1 MKDRQPAR
9 PTTESYLVELAEKLT
24 VAVANLREQCDR
36 LALEFDEQR
45 DFIQSMKENAH
56 DPDRMLTLREAA
68 KIAGVSYGTVIGWAN
83 WKEIEAVDV
92 AKKKGGK
99 PRWRIAPTELQR
111 FLKSRARFRYEPPPR
126 RRRPARSDRAAK
138 FYP

>member
-1 MKDRQPAR
+1 MKNNQSAR
-9 PTTESYLVELAEKLT
+9 ATTESYLVELADKLT

-36 LALEFDEQR
+36 LRLELDEQR
-45 DFIQSMKENAH
+45 DFIRSMKENAR

-68 KIAGVSYGTVIGWAN
+68 KIAGVSYETMIAWAN

-92 AKKKGGK
+92 ARKKGGK

-126 RRRPARSDRAAK
+126 RRRTSRSDQAAK
-138 FYP
+138 FYF

>member
-1 MKDRQPAR
+1 MENNQSAR
-9 PTTESYLVELAEKLT
+9 PTAESYLAELSEKLT

-36 LALEFDEQR
+36 LTLELDEQR
-45 DFIQSMKENAH
+45 HFVRSMKENAH

-68 KIAGVSYGTVIGWAN
+68 KIAGVSYETMIAWAN

-92 AKKKGGK
+92 ARKKGGK

-126 RRRPARSDRAAK
+126 RRRTLQSDRAAK
-138 FYP
+138 LL